1 LSSLLGSNDLTHS
14 VLNSGTDFCRKGSN
28 AIISMVKMSKKYILA
43 FVIIV
48 AVALSVSI
56 WALSLSQTSNPPQSN
71 NSTQHTDPDWTFP
84 PESEPAIPLPDFRP
98 VVAEVMPSVVSITT
112 EIVDS
117 DFFGRKYTEYV
128 TGSGILIDD
137 KGYIVT
143 NNHVV
148 EDAQSIYLELVD
160 GRTFP
165 ANIVGTDSLSD
176 LAVIRIDATDLPYAC
191 WGDSSS
197 LSLGEWVLA
206 IGNALGEGIIA
217 TEGIVS
223 RLNVSVDVE
232 GNTLYGLI
240 QTTAAIN
247 PGNSGGPLVNM
258 SSEVIGITSVKIVAS
273 EVEGMGFAISS
284 DEAKPIILDLIR
296 YGRVNYPWLGVGL
309 YTVDPSL
316 AAALN
321 ISVERGAL
329 IVELVANSPADTA
342 GLREDDIIIR
352 FGGQEVSNVADL
364 VRAIRASEIGE
375 EVEIVFARGGDIK
388 TTSARLVERPTP

>member
-1 LSSLLGSNDLTHS
+1 
-14 VLNSGTDFCRKGSN
+14 VN
-28 AIISMVKMSKKYILA
+28 A
-43 FVIIV
+43 
-48 AVALSVSI
+48 
-56 WALSLSQTSNPPQSN
+56 
-71 NSTQHTDPDWTFP
+71 
-84 PESEPAIPLPDFRP
+84 
-98 VVAEVMPSVVSITT
+98 
-112 EIVDS
+112 
-117 DFFGRKYTEYV
+117 
-128 TGSGILIDD
+128 
-137 KGYIVT
+137 
-143 NNHVV
+143 
-148 EDAQSIYLELVD
+148 
-160 GRTFP
+160 
-165 ANIVGTDSLSD
+165 
-176 LAVIRIDATDLPYAC
+176 
-191 WGDSSS
+191 
-197 LSLGEWVLA
+197 
-206 IGNALGEGIIA
+206 
-217 TEGIVS
+217 
-223 RLNVSVDVE
+223 E

-258 SSEVIGITSVKIVAS
+258 SGEVIGITSVKIVAS

-342 GLREDDIIIR
+342 GLRGDDIIIR

-375 EVEIVFARGGDIK
+375 EVEIVFVRGGDIK
-388 TTSARLVERPTP
+388 TTSARLIERPTP